1 MDVLYSVLKLV
12 GSIGLFLYGMVKLS
26 DGLQNI
32 AGDRMRGFLAT
43 MTSNPLKRILTGTLI
58 TSVVQSSSA
67 TTVMV
72 VSFVNAGLMTLTQSV
87 GVIMGA
93 NIGTTAT
100 AWIISL
106 LGFKADIAASAIPII
121 AIGAPLM
128 MMKSRK
134 KKMTGE
140 LLIGFALLFL
150 GLSYMKACVPNIGSS
165 PEILAFLQNY
175 TSGGI
180 FSVLLFVLIG
190 TILTIIIQSSSATVA
205 LTLVMCTNGWIPFEM
220 AAAMVLG
227 ENIGTTIT
235 ANLAAM
241 VANVSARR
249 AAMSHTVF
257 NVVGVVWILAIYY
270 PFLNLVTMVCESFGG
285 GNPMTDMA
293 AVAVALSLFHS
304 MFNITNALLL
314 VWFTPRIVTLVTKL
328 IKQKDADEELFR
340 LRHISAGMM
349 TTVALSLHQ
358 AKLEAIVFAKRCAK
372 MFLYVREMF
381 DGREPEKFAE
391 RFKRIEKYEEISDR
405 IEAEIAGYLIKILEN
420 DLSEANAHLTQC
432 LFKVINEMESIADA
446 VYNLARTIKRRN
458 ENKIEFDE
466 VMTAEMNELFD
477 LVQKSLDLMS
487 LTLNKD
493 RATPTDIHDAYEC
506 EKTINVKRSQLRDRH
521 IANFENGKYSYATVT
536 VFIDLINEAERLGDY
551 IINVS
556 EATFEQ

>member
-121 AIGAPLM
+121 AVGAPLM
-128 MMKSRK
+128 MMKSK
-134 KKMTGE
+134 KKKTAGE

-150 GLSYMKACVPNIGSS
+150 GLSYMKACVPNIGDN
-165 PEILAFLQNY
+165 PEILSFLQNY
-175 TSGGI
+175 TRGGI

-190 TILTIIIQSSSATVA
+190 TILTIIVQSSSATVA

-257 NVVGVVWILAIYY
+257 NVVGVIWILAIYY
-270 PFLNLVTMVCESFGG
+270 PFLNLVTD
-285 GNPMTDMA
+285 TA
-293 AVAVALSLFHS
+293 AVAVALSLFHT
-304 MFNITNALLL
+304 MFNVTNTLLL
-314 VWFTPRIVTLVTKL
+314 VRFTPRIVDLVTKL
-328 IKQKDADEELFR
+328 VKQKDADEEIFR

-349 TTVALSLHQ
+349 STVALSLHQ
-358 AKLEAIVFAKRCAK
+358 AKLEAIVYAKRCAK
-372 MFLYVREMF
+372 MLNYVREMF
-381 DGREPEKFAE
+381 DGREPERFAE
-391 RFKRIEKYEEISDR
+391 HFKRIEKYEEISDR
-405 IEAEIAGYLIKILEN
+405 IEAEIAGYLTKILEN
-420 DLSEANAHLTQC
+420 DLSEINAHRAQS
-432 LFKVINEMESIADA
+432 LFKIINETESIADA
-446 VYNLARTIKRRN
+446 AYNLARTIKRKN
-458 ENKIEFDE
+458 EHKIEFDE
-466 VMTAEMNELFD
+466 VMTAEMNDLFD
-477 LVQKSLDLMS
+477 LVKKALDLMN
-487 LTLNKD
+487 LNLNKD
-493 RATPTDIHDAYEC
+493 YATSVDIHDAYEY
-506 EKTINVKRSQLRDRH
+506 EKKINVKRSQLRDRH
-521 IANFENGKYSYATVT
+521 IANLENGKYSYATVT

-556 EATFEQ
+556 EAVFEQ